1 MVPEFSYFM
10 LPLLEFLSD
19 NKVHSSAECVD
30 GVCKILNLTP
40 EDMAEPVRKG
50 SRTKVVDRTQW
61 SKTYLEWAGLVRTER
76 RGHYVITAKGLEL
89 IANKPKHI
97 DSKFL
102 SENYPIFVTNSS
114 SKKADSP
121 NKYNK
126 ADIEQHNPPAGH
138 SDSDT
143 IMAIIKSSEPY
154 IIAKVL
160 CRILNAL
167 GYYCEIEDLT
177 ISKSSIQGKFYRDT
191 LKLFPAFLY
200 VNIAASKVTR
210 NDVGQ
215 VLPLMYESTCNSA
228 IYLAINELAEDARRF
243 SAPSANIITM
253 DVKQLSGIV
262 IEKGI
267 GFNTVES
274 KVLNTSYFTE

>member
-40 EDMAEPVRKG
+40 EDMAETVRKG

-61 SKTYLEWAGLVRTER
+61 SKTYLEWAELVRTER
-76 RGHYVITAKGLEL
+76 RGHYIITAKGFEL
-89 IANKPKHI
+89 IAKKPKHI

-102 SENYPIFVTNSS
+102 SENYPIFVINSS

-121 NKYNK
+121 NKKYK
-126 ADIEQHNPPAGH
+126 ANIERSDSPVN

-143 IMAIIKSSEPY
+143 IMAIVKNSEPHT
-154 IIAKVL
+154 IAKVM
-160 CRILNAL
+160 CRILNAI

-177 ISKSSIQGKFYRDT
+177 ISKSSIQGKFYQDT

-200 VNIAASKVTR
+200 VNITASKVAR

-228 IYLAINELAEDARRF
+228 IYLTINELAEDARRF
-243 SAPSANIITM
+243 STPSANIITM
-253 DVKQLSGIV
+253 DLKQLSDIV
-262 IEKGI
+262 IERGI

-274 KVLNTSYFTE
+274 KVLNTNYFTE